1 MSRRNYLLNTSLL
14 SSDQVALSL
23 AVRNH
28 GAKVVEVAECINNVP
43 LPFLTLDV
51 SELLSFS
58 TPDKLSSHM
67 EASLGENIEAL
78 DYLKDVFIAYYDG
91 KLPYTRADFLANKGI
106 NDPERID
113 NTISLDAAIQE
124 DGTERQY

>member
-1 MSRRNYLLNTSLL
+1 MH
-14 SSDQVALSL
+14 Q
-23 AVRNH
+23 H
-28 GAKVVEVAECINNVP
+28 VP
-43 LPFLTLDV
+43 LPFLTLGV

-67 EASLGENIEAL
+67 ETSLGGNNEAL
-78 DYLKDVFIAYYDG
+78 DYLKDAFIDYHDG
-91 KLPYTRADFLANKGI
+91 KLPYTRADFLANEGI